1 MRITSQRKNDGQQ
14 KLQTHHNSKQKQPF
28 YKKQQKMQ
36 SSKSGDG
43 GPELNK

>member
-1 MRITSQRKNDGQQ
+1 MMDNKNYRHITTLNKNS
-14 KLQTHHNSKQKQPF
+14 LST
-28 YKKQQKMQ
+28 KKQQKMQ